1 MQPRTTSHSLRNP
14 REEGG
19 TAVTTLER
27 RIAELEQL
35 ADSQSREL
43 RIQFERIAQMQAEW
57 DVLRIR
63 FIKS

>member
-1 MQPRTTSHSLRNP
+1 MQPRTPSNSLGHS
-14 REEGG
+14 REAGR

-27 RIAELEQL
+27 RIAELELL
-35 ADSQSREL
+35 AESQSREL
-43 RIQFERIAQMQAEW
+43 RIQFERIAQMQAEL

>member
-1 MQPRTTSHSLRNP
+1 MQPRTPSNSLGHAAEAGR
-14 REEGG
+14 
-19 TAVTTLER
+19 TAVRPLER

-63 FIKS
+63 LTKS

>member
-1 MQPRTTSHSLRNP
+1 MQPRTTSNSLGHC
-14 REEGG
+14 REAGR
-19 TAVTTLER
+19 TAMTTLER
-27 RIAELEQL
+27 RIAELEKL
-35 ADSQSREL
+35 ADSQSRDL

>member
-1 MQPRTTSHSLRNP
+1 MQPRTTSYSLRIP

-19 TAVTTLER
+19 TPVTTLER

-63 FIKS
+63 LIKP

>member
-1 MQPRTTSHSLRNP
+1 MQPRTPSNSLGHSGEAR
-14 REEGG
+14 R
-19 TAVTTLER
+19 TAVTPLER

-63 FIKS
+63 LTRS